1 MSGNIVKRRP
11 LIAGNWKM
19 NKTVAQARELVR
31 ELLAQKLPD
40 GVDVVVAPPF
50 TALAAVAEELRGSS
64 VKLGA
69 QNMSYADE
77 GAFTGEI
84 SPVMLKDVGVE
95 YAIIG
100 HSERR
105 AMCGESDGG
114 CNKKVI
120 AALKHGLRPIM
131 AVGETLEEHE
141 AGQTLDV
148 VLRQTKA
155 GLAGLSP
162 EEVGQVD
169 IAYEPI
175 WAIGTGKVDQPENA
189 EAVIA
194 AIRGAVEGLV
204 NSRILYGGSMKGDNA
219 PGLMAQP
226 DIDGGLI
233 GGASLTAKA
242 FLAVI
247 DAAVPKAVVA
257 G

>member
-1 MSGNIVKRRP
+1 MSGSVKRRP

-31 ELLAQKLPD
+31 DLLAQKLPE

-69 QNMSYADE
+69 QSMSYADD

-95 YAIIG
+95 YVIIG

-105 AMCGESDGG
+105 AMCGESDDG
-114 CNKKVI
+114 CNKKVA
-120 AALKHGLRPIM
+120 AALKHGLNPIM
-131 AVGETLEEHE
+131 AVGETLEQHE
-141 AGQTLDV
+141 AGQTLEV

-162 EEVGQVD
+162 EEVARVA

-194 AIRGAVEGLV
+194 AIRGAVEGLAA
-204 NSRILYGGSMKGDNA
+204 SRILYGGSMKGDNA

-247 DAAVPKAVVA
+247 EAAVPKAVVA
-257 G
+257 

>member
-1 MSGNIVKRRP
+1 MSGAVKRRP

-31 ELLAQKLPD
+31 DLLAQKLPD

-50 TALAAVAEELRGSS
+50 TALAAAAEELRGSG

-69 QNMSYADE
+69 QSMSYADD

-95 YAIIG
+95 YVIIG

-105 AMCGESDGG
+105 AMCGETDEG
-114 CNKKVI
+114 CNRKVI
-120 AALKHGLRPIM
+120 AALKHGLNPIM
-131 AVGETLEEHE
+131 AVGETLEQHE
-141 AGQTLDV
+141 AGQTLEV

-162 EEVGQVD
+162 EDVGRVA

-194 AIRGAVEGLV
+194 AIRGAADGLAV
-204 NSRILYGGSMKGDNA
+204 SRILYGGSMKGDNA

-242 FLAVI
+242 FSAVI

-257 G
+257 

>member
-1 MSGNIVKRRP
+1 MSGAVKRRP

-19 NKTVAQARELVR
+19 NKTVAEARALVR
-31 ELLAQKLPD
+31 DLLALTLPA

-50 TALAAVAEELRGSS
+50 TALAGVAEELRGSA

-69 QNMSYADE
+69 QNVSWADA
-77 GAFTGEI
+77 GAYTGEI
-84 SPVMLKDVGVE
+84 SPLFLKELGVE
-95 YAIIG
+95 YVIIG

-105 AMCGESDGG
+105 EYFGETDEN
-114 CNKKVI
+114 CNRKVI
-120 AALKHGLRPIM
+120 AALKHGLAPIL

-141 AGQTLDV
+141 AGQTLEK

-155 GLAGLSP
+155 GLAGLSA
-162 EEVGQVD
+162 EDVARVN

-175 WAIGTGKVDQPENA
+175 WAIGTGKVDQPENSQS
-189 EAVIA
+189 VIA
-194 AIRGAVEGLV
+194 AIRGSVEGLAS
-204 NSRILYGGSMKGDNA
+204 SRILYGGSMKGDNA

-242 FLAVI
+242 FGAVI
-247 DAAVPKAVVA
+247 DAAIPKAVVA
-257 G
+257 